1 MAVTMKDV
9 ATYAGISIGTVSNYI
24 TGKAPVSPKKQQQ
37 IQNAIDALGYRV
49 NIAGRNLRKHSFE
62 TVGLLIPHLKN
73 TYLLRVASV
82 MEELLRQH
90 GYNIMISS
98 YHGAVEKEREMF
110 YSMSQRVDAIIYVP
124 SLTTTAWIR
133 EVRQMQEKLPIVIF
147 NEALAEE
154 CCDCVLVDSRK
165 ATKSTVSALLDRG
178 HKKIG
183 VIMGLE
189 QMYTTQQRLLG
200 YKEAY
205 EEAGLPVD
213 TSLILYGDYSRNVGA
228 QLCRELLQQNSDV
241 SAIVVIAYRMTLGAI
256 STLNQ
261 CGLREKIPVIG
272 YDASD
277 LDDVLT
283 PGIGYVY
290 QPYDQVAQTVVDLVL
305 RRIRK
310 DLRDYPTTILL
321 EAEIRGL
328 DALDRK

>member
-1 MAVTMKDV
+1 
-9 ATYAGISIGTVSNYI
+9 
-24 TGKAPVSPKKQQQ
+24 
-37 IQNAIDALGYRV
+37 
-49 NIAGRNLRKHSFE
+49 
-62 TVGLLIPHLKN
+62 
-73 TYLLRVASV
+73 
-82 MEELLRQH
+82 
-90 GYNIMISS
+90 
-98 YHGAVEKEREMF
+98 
-110 YSMSQRVDAIIYVP
+110 
-124 SLTTTAWIR
+124 
-133 EVRQMQEKLPIVIF
+133 MQEKLPIVIF

-310 DLRDYPTTILL
+310 DLRTIPLQFCWRQKS
-321 EAEIRGL
+321 EVWMRWIESKEIFNESCAVLQYSPCVGVKSCKACLPR
-328 DALDRK
+328 R